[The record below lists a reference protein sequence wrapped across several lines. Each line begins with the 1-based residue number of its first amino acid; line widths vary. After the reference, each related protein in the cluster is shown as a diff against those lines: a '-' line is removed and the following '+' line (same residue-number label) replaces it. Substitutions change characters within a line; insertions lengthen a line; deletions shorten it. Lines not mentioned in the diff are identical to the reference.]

1 MTTAAKID
9 VRPLHALVK
18 RLYAAHSRAQTEKRP
33 LARSIANALVE
44 IAEHRVRSTKT
55 APDGTPW
62 APWADSYARTRG
74 GQHSL
79 LMDTRELL
87 NSFEP
92 YVSGAGLV
100 AGVRNTADYAGY
112 VQAKRPFLGI
122 GPLEESAAEEA
133 ARDYLERLL

>member
-1 MTTAAKID
+1 MISAKVD
-9 VRPLHALVK
+9 VRPLHKIVK
-18 RLYAAHSRAQTEKRP
+18 QLYAAHSRAQTEKRP

-44 IAEHRVRSTKT
+44 IAERRVRSTKT

-62 APWADSYARTRG
+62 APWASSYAATRS

-87 NSFEP
+87 RSFEP

-100 AGVRNTADYAGY
+100 AGVRNTADHAGY
-112 VQAKRPFLGI
+112 VQEKRPFLGI
-122 GPLEESAAEEA
+122 GRQEVRASEDAAIE
-133 ARDYLERLL
+133 YLERLL